1 MLFRSRLPRRPGE
14 WLPVFTQWAA
24 LSADFGDLQEALT
37 VSDTFRLGRV
47 SDPEQ
52 LVGDRYDAVDP
63 QDESRALAKLSLLN
77 LYARLREEP
86 LPGSDTTWFSTVE
99 KLIVATRERFMA
111 IVTED
116 CFDAVQQLS
125 KKGKSGYHHSNPGPH
140 KKNFTD
146 LAGASDV
153 KKHAS
158 VKTDVKKAN
167 LQFTV
172 AEGRLGEARVF
183 LLDADIDENGS
194 LLLHTFDLIKHFF
207 NGGTHPLD
215 IHEALREQF
224 RDLDLGYGVE
234 PKRRIELAAPRE
246 TSVAMT
252 AVPAPF
258 AATVDTAAMAAPAA
272 IVGLGDSV
280 P

>member
-1 MLFRSRLPRRPGE
+1 MPQLSLLLDARNVDDASIDDPLTFVRVAVPDGSRSAEKRLMPLPGVPVRVTFSDGPSGSPLALRVSPSRYRDGQVFADLDGDGRVTPKAPIRLPRRPGE

-24 LSADFGDLQEALT
+24 LSADFGDLQEALR
-37 VSDTFRLGRV
+37 VSDTFRLGRH

-52 LVGDRYDAVDP
+52 LVDDRYDAVDP

-86 LPGSDTTWFSTVE
+86 IPGSDTTWFSTVE

-140 KKNFTD
+140 KKNFTE

-153 KKHAS
+153 KKHAAFCAS
-158 VKTDVKKAN
+158 AGHPNPLGAQAYAKA
-167 LQFTV
+167 L
-172 AEGRLGEARVF
+172 AL
-183 LLDADIDENGS
+183 S
-194 LLLHTFDLIKHFF
+194 LSPPVT
-207 NGGTHPLD
+207 
-215 IHEALREQF
+215 
-224 RDLDLGYGVE
+224 
-234 PKRRIELAAPRE
+234 
-246 TSVAMT
+246 
-252 AVPAPF
+252 
-258 AATVDTAAMAAPAA
+258 
-272 IVGLGDSV
+272 
-280 P
+280 